1 MPFVLGYANYIK
13 HDPYILDLRVERE
26 RERERGRREMA
37 FERERSW
44 SKSVNKLSSWVAIGF
59 FVITSKSNIHL
70 VNTQFGT

>member
-37 FERERSW
+37 FERERS
-44 SKSVNKLSSWVAIGF
+44 
-59 FVITSKSNIHL
+59 
-70 VNTQFGT
+70 